1 MNHEYNR
8 LDEITE
14 AMQIYR
20 DKSSKYY
27 EDSNRFKKQYDKA
40 WDKYINIKTK
50 EKEQLKLF

>member
-14 AMQIYR
+14 AMEIYR

-27 EDSNRFKKQYDKA
+27 EDNNRFKKQYNKA
-40 WDKYINIKTK
+40 WDKYINIKK
-50 EKEQLKLF
+50 REKEQLKLF

>member
-1 MNHEYNR
+1 MNHENNR